1 MNEAKKKKKEFYLWS
16 LFAHRT
22 WKLCP
27 LTPTDT
33 GTALTN
39 FCLVPET
46 FLLSCGF
53 DVVSGLVLMLV
64 FPLACSNSLPPCPSP
79 SPLFRG
85 EIQPFSLTYY
95 SEGFKH
101 TLFFQRAPPNLW
113 QCRNILVN
121 NMTPQDCLV
130 VRFFFWFHLR
140 CVWHFSFCGCSM
152 WYENVPNG

>member
-1 MNEAKKKKKEFYLWS
+1 MLNEWSKKKIFFYLWS
-16 LFAHRT
+16 LWLFAHRT
-22 WKLCP
+22 WKWCP
-27 LTPTDT
+27 LTHTDT

-53 DVVSGLVLMLV
+53 NVVSGLVLMLV

-85 EIQPFSLTYY
+85 EIQPFSLTHY

-121 NMTPQDCLV
+121 NMMPQDCLV
-130 VRFFFWFHLR
+130 VRFFLGFHLR
-140 CVWHFSFCGCSM
+140 LAFLILRLF
-152 WYENVPNG
+152 NVIRKCA